1 MISNILQKKKALNAV
16 LLVLLM
22 LAAMTQ
28 LNAQEPDI
36 EIVQVG
42 KGDSL
47 SEHNGTR
54 VLPIAITLSATNITA
69 NSATLNGQINTYG
82 NGAYVFQYGKTTS
95 YGSLSDAGGNTGY
108 NMETVSETIS
118 GLDPGTTY
126 HFRIRVLNN
135 SGTSYGDDM
144 TFTTLSTGS
153 NSAPNPPSNP
163 NPSSGSTGISTSR
176 YFYWTCTDPDG
187 DDVGYE
193 FYLGTSSSN
202 MTLWTSGYGTSA
214 YISGLNEGQMYYWRI
229 IAYDEHDASTY
240 GPIWNF
246 TTVSNEPPT
255 TPSNPSPANGA
266 TGVSTSPTLSWSCSD
281 PEGGTVGYDVFYGT
295 SSSSLPYHV
304 SGTGTSTFLNGLN
317 YNQTYYWQVVAY
329 DSQNNSSTG
338 SIWHFTTKAG
348 DTPVAIT
355 QAATVDGT
363 SVTLNGKVNPQNLE
377 TTYYFQYGTTTNYG
391 NNTISGTLP
400 ASMSTSNVSTTVTGL
415 QANTTYH
422 FRIYASNSAGSMCGA
437 DYTFLTGDNDCFA
450 DCSDGSCG
458 EYGQQMYTA
467 AQYLC
472 ERGIVEGING
482 NLNPDASITRAQL
495 AKTAFY
501 GLYSNSDGLTVPSS
515 LVTDYFPSI
524 YPDLQD
530 ENSYY
535 YRAAKAL
542 LYLEYYDASAG
553 HLDGISPFDRDRSVF
568 NPEGYIQ
575 RCFVLKV
582 LLETFNIAPA
592 TGGTNVFDDFGPSG
606 YTNSSF
612 WGYAQKAYNLNIVQT
627 THFRPDDYCTRGEAF
642 LLIYRILQ
650 LIDNNTLTRP
660 VPNYDTYNPF
670 TSDFFIPTDLSP
682 EVVNSMRGA
691 EYGNFNYYNKDFF
704 NIPGYMNLDFGIA
717 YNSYLTEMPEDFYPV
732 KPLGKAWTHTYD
744 MYMNIIEDNYNNV
757 SYLVFHLQEG
767 SLLMYKEVNGT
778 TEKLTEGNYY
788 TLTKSGSSYTLKST
802 GQVSFT
808 FTLKSDNVY
817 HLTQV
822 KDRNNNTI
830 TINYGTSGNNVRIT
844 SVSTLNR
851 TLTFDYNSNNLLQS
865 VTDPSGRVVRFYY
878 TDGQLTSL
886 KDAKNQTTTFSYGT
900 LDFEKGLLKEITLP
914 KGNHVYNGYQQRKLQ
929 SMSYSDGYNNQLT
942 HTNINITPNYENGST
957 VSTVT
962 ENLSNS
968 QSVTTTYTMNDK
980 QRITNVNDGVSTNVS
995 FVYGL
1000 DGNDSGLVTERTDNK
1015 TGLQTSYAYDSRNGM
1030 VSSFT
1035 VSNGSESHTTMVV
1048 YNDYNDIEQYTDANN
1063 NTTHYYYESSNHN
1076 LTRIVDALGHTTY
1089 FENNSHGAPTRV
1101 TNAMGFIVDYDYNSY
1116 GNLNEISIPSLNL
1129 SATIEYDNVSR
1140 MTDKYD
1146 FAGHNIHYTYD
1157 NNDNLASVTDANGK
1171 TTTYHVDANDN
1182 VDWIQN
1188 AKGIKTNFTYDANT
1202 DFMTQVEFQG
1212 HTRNYTYKRDGTLE
1226 SFTDANGYTF
1236 NYTYNNAGELTSD
1249 GYADL
1254 TYYSSTGR
1262 LWKITK
1268 DSKAITYTYD
1278 DFGRI
1283 SSIAY
1288 DGMTV
1293 NYTYDN
1299 NGNVTSIV
1307 YPGNKTVTYTYDV
1320 LNRVT
1325 AVKDWN
1331 NMTTNYFYRND
1342 GQLDYYQYPNG
1353 VRTTYSYDNSGRCNG
1368 ISTKRNSGNGSVIAE
1383 YSYEFDNMGNH
1394 TSETFTEPFEA
1405 YPSIPSENLS
1415 YNYNN
1420 DNRLTSVGDLSF
1432 TYDGNGNNTTR
1443 TGRTYNYDV
1452 KDNLISVSGDFAA
1465 SYTYDGLG
1473 NRRSATRNGVTTKY
1487 VLNLLSNM
1495 PMVLM
1500 DTDANGTVQ
1509 HYYIYGPTGLISR
1522 IDANNDT
1529 RYYVYDYRG
1538 STVAMTDATTA
1549 ANVTHKYQYDD
1560 FGKLLQSEEEDE
1572 NLYRYVG
1579 RFGVSYE
1586 DQAISFMCAR
1596 YYDPEIG
1603 RFLSEDPIWST
1614 NLYPYADNN
1623 PIMLS
1628 DPQGK
1633 NPVAAFD
1640 VFAMTMGYFGT
1651 FATEADLALYG
1662 IDLDSQTGVNNYA
1675 MTWASTT
1682 ASVIGMILGT
1692 ANPVGAVATCLS
1704 AGISI
1709 GQLIGD
1715 KYDEQITN
1723 GMAKLIYNIKYKR
1736 KQEKQAK
1743 SVQAAIDAK
1752 QAATP
1757 KFQFDEEAYLWM
1769 HQSNDGMA
1777 NTLKH
1782 LFHEIS
1788 ARQDLS
1794 IERKKDLFGKIFRR
1808 AHEYMQ

>member
-1 MISNILQKKKALNAV
+1 M
-16 LLVLLM
+16 
-22 LAAMTQ
+22 
-28 LNAQEPDI
+28 
-36 EIVQVG
+36 
-42 KGDSL
+42 
-47 SEHNGTR
+47 
-54 VLPIAITLSATNITA
+54 
-69 NSATLNGQINTYG
+69 
-82 NGAYVFQYGKTTS
+82 
-95 YGSLSDAGGNTGY
+95 
-108 NMETVSETIS
+108 
-118 GLDPGTTY
+118 
-126 HFRIRVLNN
+126 
-135 SGTSYGDDM
+135 
-144 TFTTLSTGS
+144 
-153 NSAPNPPSNP
+153 
-163 NPSSGSTGISTSR
+163 
-176 YFYWTCTDPDG
+176 
-187 DDVGYE
+187 
-193 FYLGTSSSN
+193 
-202 MTLWTSGYGTSA
+202 
-214 YISGLNEGQMYYWRI
+214 
-229 IAYDEHDASTY
+229 
-240 GPIWNF
+240 
-246 TTVSNEPPT
+246 
-255 TPSNPSPANGA
+255 
-266 TGVSTSPTLSWSCSD
+266 
-281 PEGGTVGYDVFYGT
+281 
-295 SSSSLPYHV
+295 
-304 SGTGTSTFLNGLN
+304 
-317 YNQTYYWQVVAY
+317 VAY

-732 KPLGKAWTHTYD
+732 KPLGKAWTHTYV

-778 TEKLTEGNYY
+778 MEKLTEGNYY

-865 VTDPSGRVVRFYY
+865 VTDPNGRVVRFYY

-1794 IERKKDLFGKIFRR
+1794 LERKKDLFGKIFKK
-1808 AHEYMQ
+1808 AHEYMQY